1 MIFVLLLVHG
11 LVAVALLGA
20 LTHQMVGQFWGVR
33 GERRTFVRSL
43 RGVRAAAYPNA
54 IVALY
59 VTTFV
64 LGALI
69 YPDFRVDV
77 RTIWDMELPKATGS
91 FEIKEHFG
99 AIGLAI
105 LPAYWYT
112 WCRDQEESAALA
124 RSMLTLLLTMI
135 VWSDFLLGHVL
146 NNLEGLS

>member
-11 LVAVALLGA
+11 LAAVALLGA
-20 LTHQMVGQFWGVR
+20 LTHQIVGHLWGIR
-33 GERRTFVRSL
+33 GERRTFVKSL
-43 RGVRAAAYPNA
+43 RGVRTSAYPSA
-54 IVALY
+54 VVVLY

-77 RTIWDMELPKATGS
+77 RTIWDVERPQATGS
-91 FEIKEHFG
+91 FEIKEHFA

-105 LPAYWYT
+105 LPAYWYV
-112 WCRDQEESAALA
+112 WCRHTDGSAALA
-124 RSMLTLLLTMI
+124 RTMLTLILSVI